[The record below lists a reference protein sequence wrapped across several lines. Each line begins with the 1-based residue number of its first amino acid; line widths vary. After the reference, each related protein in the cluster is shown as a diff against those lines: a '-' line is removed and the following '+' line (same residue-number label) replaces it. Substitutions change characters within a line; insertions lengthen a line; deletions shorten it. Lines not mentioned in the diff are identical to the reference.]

1 MISKMN
7 KKKQLTGEEVKLVEL
22 GILDYID
29 AICKKHQIKYFL
41 DYGTLLGAIR
51 HKGFIPWDDDI
62 DICMKRKDYERFI
75 SIFVN
80 DNNPNYK
87 FLSMET
93 SSSYYYEFGKVVDT
107 RTVLN
112 ETETIELPGMGV
124 WVDVFPKDNLP
135 RQHKLLKWIVT
146 VLVVCRVFSVYKKF
160 PQKHSFLFYPVWLV
174 ARLIGY
180 KPFLKFTKRLSIVY
194 LKKGTPYIGDLRDLT
209 AKQYAWDRDMFD
221 KSVLVPFEGKE
232 YPAPQNWD
240 EYLKGLYGHY
250 MKLPPEDKRIPHSF
264 EAYWK

>member
-1 MISKMN
+1 MD
-7 KKKQLTGEEVKLVEL
+7 KKKQLTGDEVKQVEL

-29 AICKKHQIKYFL
+29 AICKEHKIEYFL

-75 SIFVN
+75 SIMSNVQ
-80 DNNPNYK
+80 NPHYK
-87 FLSMET
+87 LLSMET

-107 RTVLN
+107 RVELN
-112 ETETIELPGMGV
+112 ETGTLNLPGMGV

-135 RQHKLLKWIVT
+135 KHHLWLKWLVT
-146 VLVVCRVFSVYKKF
+146 IFVVCRVFAVYKRF
-160 PQKHSFLFYPVWLV
+160 PKKHSVLFYPVWLV
-174 ARLIGY
+174 SRLIGY
-180 KPFLKFTKRLSIVY
+180 KPFLNLIKLFSTFDKD
-194 LKKGTPYIGDLRDLT
+194 KETPYIGDLRDLT
-209 AKQYAWDRDMFD
+209 AKRYAWDREIFN

-232 YPAPQNWD
+232 YPAPQKWD
-240 EYLKGLYGHY
+240 EYLKGLYGDY
-250 MKLPPEDKRIPHSF
+250 MKLPPEDKRIPHLF